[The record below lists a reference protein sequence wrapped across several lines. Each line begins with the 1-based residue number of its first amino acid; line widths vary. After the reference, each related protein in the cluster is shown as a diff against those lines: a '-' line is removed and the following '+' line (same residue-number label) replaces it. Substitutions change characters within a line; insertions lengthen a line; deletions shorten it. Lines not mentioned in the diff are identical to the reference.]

1 MIIGYGRARPLGEA
15 RDIIHRMPSSAILLN
30 SCHVN
35 GNTEIGEWAA
45 ENFLETEARESRI
58 LYVDCKYVCR
68 QLLVLGA
75 SLLKLGLSR
84 KMLLGGLD

>member
-1 MIIGYGRARPLGEA
+1 MGFRALARPLGGEA

-45 ENFLETEARESRI
+45 ENLLETKPENPGYYMLIAN
-58 LYVDCKYVCR
+58 R